1 MRCQKWV
8 ADNIDKLYSGFKGT
22 KLVHD
27 KHEGH
32 MCHKKKQNTVEKL
45 KESVHGKESASS
57 LNTKREK
64 QNLEKN
70 LLEIIDGWISD
81 KQRRQR
87 MKNLDRI
94 RRLVAPEM
102 PYEQKRKGI
111 DDIMTKVL
119 VFLKWNSQGDV
130 ER

>member
-1 MRCQKWV
+1 
-8 ADNIDKLYSGFKGT
+8 
-22 KLVHD
+22 
-27 KHEGH
+27 
-32 MCHKKKQNTVEKL
+32 L
-45 KESVHGKESASS
+45 KESVHGKESASF
-57 LNTKREK
+57 LNIKREK

-87 MKNLDRI
+87 MKNLERI